1 MNAESAFAR
10 YSRILLG
17 IAWAALLA
25 VLVAVAVDSIVVK
38 PGTDASIYIYV
49 AQGIL
54 EGEIPYLD
62 RWDHKGPLLY
72 VLNLCG
78 LLIHGTWGP
87 WLVQGIFLFGASAF
101 AFLALRLAFGTVP
114 AFFAIALL
122 LTLFT
127 PPGNLPGQYGL
138 LFQCLTLYLF
148 VRSQEQSE
156 PAPGGRRL
164 DSLHLAIGAL
174 GAASF
179 LLRPN
184 LVTLWLVIG
193 LYWLV
198 ARGISW
204 RKLAWAV
211 VGGGTVLILVA
222 GLFLALGAW
231 NALWEAVFLYNI
243 AHSDA
248 SLQERLDVLW
258 DLLTRASPVSFLV
271 IAGWGGALVSL
282 TQRRVQDSQLKGLL
296 TVAAALLPL
305 EIMNQTLAGF
315 TYPGSFHYPVTALP
329 VTALLFAF
337 LVWVMAKHLP
347 VPQALVSLALVLGT
361 AFFAVPV
368 DQFGEIAEKY
378 ANGVTIG
385 EGKKGILAE
394 RIRELSEPEDQ
405 ILVWG
410 KAARLYL
417 LSDRAAPSRFFYHHA
432 LIKPHGL
439 AEAYR
444 EEFIADVMKQRPKL
458 IIHSGNPWYASL
470 ESAQRR
476 DWQPHPRYAH
486 DLRDFAPFFDFVEQN
501 YIAIEVLEPF
511 VIYGLRSAEPAA
523 PAEAKGELI
532 ISSTYDVYLDGRTL
546 TYVKSPC
553 TEDDAANRFIL
564 QVIPVDKSV
573 IGGNEHHNMDF
584 NFVEGEDWRIGEGCV
599 VSRELPDYPIAAI
612 RTGQYNASRTGDI
625 WLSEYHLP
633 QSE

>member
-1 MNAESAFAR
+1 M
-10 YSRILLG
+10 
-17 IAWAALLA
+17 
-25 VLVAVAVDSIVVK
+25 
-38 PGTDASIYIYV
+38 
-49 AQGIL
+49 
-54 EGEIPYLD
+54 
-62 RWDHKGPLLY
+62 
-72 VLNLCG
+72 
-78 LLIHGTWGP
+78 
-87 WLVQGIFLFGASAF
+87 
-101 AFLALRLAFGTVP
+101 
-114 AFFAIALL
+114 
-122 LTLFT
+122 
-127 PPGNLPGQYGL
+127 
-138 LFQCLTLYLF
+138 
-148 VRSQEQSE
+148 
-156 PAPGGRRL
+156 
-164 DSLHLAIGAL
+164 
-174 GAASF
+174 
-179 LLRPN
+179 
-184 LVTLWLVIG
+184 TLWLVIG

-282 TQRRVQDSQLKGLL
+282 AQRRVQDGQLKGLL

-444 EEFIADVMKQRPKL
+444 EEFFADVMKQ
-458 IIHSGNPWYASL
+458 
-470 ESAQRR
+470 
-476 DWQPHPRYAH
+476 
-486 DLRDFAPFFDFVEQN
+486 
-501 YIAIEVLEPF
+501 
-511 VIYGLRSAEPAA
+511 
-523 PAEAKGELI
+523 
-532 ISSTYDVYLDGRTL
+532 
-546 TYVKSPC
+546 
-553 TEDDAANRFIL
+553 
-564 QVIPVDKSV
+564 
-573 IGGNEHHNMDF
+573 
-584 NFVEGEDWRIGEGCV
+584 
-599 VSRELPDYPIAAI
+599 SR
-612 RTGQYNASRTGDI
+612 NS
-625 WLSEYHLP
+625 
-633 QSE
+633 

>member
-78 LLIHGTWGP
+78 LLIHGTWGI
-87 WLVQGIFLFGASAF
+87 WIVEGIFLFGASAF
-101 AFLALRLAFGTVP
+101 AFLALRQAFGTVP

-127 PPGNLPGQYGL
+127 PPGNLSGQYGL

-156 PAPGGRRL
+156 ATPGGRRL

-184 LVTLWLVIG
+184 LVALWLVIG

-231 NALWEAVFLYNI
+231 NALWEAVFLYNF

-258 DLLTRASPVSFLV
+258 DLATRASPVSFLV

-282 TQRRVQDSQLKGLL
+282 AQRRVQDGQLKGLL
-296 TVAAALLPL
+296 TVAAALVPL
-305 EIMNQTLAGF
+305 EIMNQSLSGF
-315 TYPGSFHYPVTALP
+315 TYLGSYHYPVNALP
-329 VTALLFAF
+329 VTALLLAF

-347 VPQALVSLALVLGT
+347 VPQALVSLVLVVGT

-368 DQFGEIAEKY
+368 DQFGKIAEKY

-385 EGKKGILAE
+385 EGKKGIHCPAHT
-394 RIRELSEPEDQ
+394 
-405 ILVWG
+405 
-410 KAARLYL
+410 
-417 LSDRAAPSRFFYHHA
+417 RA
-432 LIKPHGL
+432 L
-439 AEAYR
+439 
-444 EEFIADVMKQRPKL
+444 
-458 IIHSGNPWYASL
+458 
-470 ESAQRR
+470 
-476 DWQPHPRYAH
+476 
-486 DLRDFAPFFDFVEQN
+486 
-501 YIAIEVLEPF
+501 
-511 VIYGLRSAEPAA
+511 
-523 PAEAKGELI
+523 
-532 ISSTYDVYLDGRTL
+532 
-546 TYVKSPC
+546 
-553 TEDDAANRFIL
+553 
-564 QVIPVDKSV
+564 
-573 IGGNEHHNMDF
+573 
-584 NFVEGEDWRIGEGCV
+584 
-599 VSRELPDYPIAAI
+599 
-612 RTGQYNASRTGDI
+612 
-625 WLSEYHLP
+625 
-633 QSE
+633 

>member
-1 MNAESAFAR
+1 MKSSVFPLPNAKA
-10 YSRILLG
+10 LLG

-156 PAPGGRRL
+156 PTPSRRSR

-198 ARGISW
+198 ASGISW

-211 VGGGTVLILVA
+211 SEAVPSSSWWPVSSLRSGPGTRSGKRSFSTTSPTATLRSKRDSTCSGTSRHGRV
-222 GLFLALGAW
+222 LFL
-231 NALWEAVFLYNI
+231 F
-243 AHSDA
+243 S
-248 SLQERLDVLW
+248 
-258 DLLTRASPVSFLV
+258 
-271 IAGWGGALVSL
+271 
-282 TQRRVQDSQLKGLL
+282 
-296 TVAAALLPL
+296 
-305 EIMNQTLAGF
+305 
-315 TYPGSFHYPVTALP
+315 
-329 VTALLFAF
+329 
-337 LVWVMAKHLP
+337 
-347 VPQALVSLALVLGT
+347 
-361 AFFAVPV
+361 
-368 DQFGEIAEKY
+368 
-378 ANGVTIG
+378 
-385 EGKKGILAE
+385 
-394 RIRELSEPEDQ
+394 
-405 ILVWG
+405 
-410 KAARLYL
+410 
-417 LSDRAAPSRFFYHHA
+417 
-432 LIKPHGL
+432 
-439 AEAYR
+439 
-444 EEFIADVMKQRPKL
+444 
-458 IIHSGNPWYASL
+458 
-470 ESAQRR
+470 
-476 DWQPHPRYAH
+476 
-486 DLRDFAPFFDFVEQN
+486 
-501 YIAIEVLEPF
+501 
-511 VIYGLRSAEPAA
+511 
-523 PAEAKGELI
+523 
-532 ISSTYDVYLDGRTL
+532 
-546 TYVKSPC
+546 
-553 TEDDAANRFIL
+553 
-564 QVIPVDKSV
+564 
-573 IGGNEHHNMDF
+573 
-584 NFVEGEDWRIGEGCV
+584 
-599 VSRELPDYPIAAI
+599 
-612 RTGQYNASRTGDI
+612 
-625 WLSEYHLP
+625 
-633 QSE
+633 